1 MFEHYIPILDEQN
14 GEPTPKLLKKIIDEF
29 EPLKKR
35 MINRYERY
43 KASEMGVPIFT
54 REFKGD
60 GNKDKVNNKLNNDFF
75 SEIIDTK
82 IGYMFGLPISYSLD
96 HEDEEVLKRIQDFL
110 KGNHTEDADAE
121 TGKFASICGYGAR
134 LLYHDKD
141 GEEKVMNIKPY
152 EAIFL
157 TNTSI
162 AEPKYA
168 IRCYPVKVIDGDDF
182 KDGYKLEF
190 YNGTQIIEYTGEDLD
205 KLKETNRITN
215 LYKGVPLIGFP
226 NNEEL
231 QGDVDKAIALIE
243 GYDRALS
250 DVNSEIEQF
259 RLAYMIFKGVDIDD
273 DTIEKLKQTGALDVG
288 ENGEASFLT
297 KDLNDNILEHHLDRL
312 EKNICRFT
320 KHVNLSDESF
330 GGNLTGV
337 AIRYKLLALE
347 TKSGT
352 LEMKFTKS
360 LRQQFKLL
368 FDAWNLRSNKA
379 ELDYLCMT
387 FQFTR
392 NLPANLSDEADVQ
405 SKLQG
410 LISEETRLSMLS
422 VVPDPKAE
430 LQKMK
435 EEEVDSIDL
444 DTVHK
449 GGENDGMGQ
458 EAETPPKN
466 RGRTGKGDSLP
477 V

>member
-1 MFEHYIPILDEQN
+1 MFEHYIPLLDEQN
-14 GEPTPKLLKKIIDEF
+14 GEPTSKLLKKIIDEF
-29 EPLKKR
+29 EPLKQR

-43 KASEMGVPIFT
+43 KASEKGVPIFT

-96 HEDEEVLKRIQDFL
+96 HEDDEVLKRIQDFL
-110 KGNHTEDADAE
+110 KANHTEDADAE

-134 LLYHDKD
+134 LLYHDKE
-141 GEEKVMNIKPY
+141 GIEKVMNIKPY

-157 TNTSI
+157 TNSSI

-168 IRCYPVKVIDGDDF
+168 IRCYPIKVIDGDDF
-182 KDGYKLEF
+182 KDGYKVEF
-190 YNGTQIIEYTGEDLD
+190 YNETNIIEYTGEDLD
-205 KLKETNRITN
+205 KLTETDRIPN
-215 LYKGVPLIGFP
+215 LFKGVPLIGFP

-231 QGDVDKAIALIE
+231 QGDVDKAISLIE
-243 GYDRALS
+243 GYDRSFS

-337 AIRYKLLALE
+337 VIRYKLLALE

-368 FDAWNLRSNKA
+368 FDAWNLRSNKG

-392 NLPANLSDEADVQ
+392 NLPANLADEADVQ

-410 LISEETRLSMLS
+410 LVSEETRLSMLS
-422 VVPDPKAE
+422 VVSDPKAE
-430 LQKMK
+430 IQKMQ
-435 EEEVDSIDL
+435 EEEADSMNL
-444 DTVHK
+444 DKV
-449 GGENDGMGQ
+449 GEPNGMGQ
-458 EAETPPKN
+458 EAETPPKD

>member
-1 MFEHYIPILDEQN
+1 MFEHYIPLLDENN

-29 EPLKKR
+29 EPLKQR

-43 KASEMGVPIFT
+43 KASEKGVPIFT

-82 IGYMFGLPISYSLD
+82 IGYMFGLPVSYSLD
-96 HEDEEVLKRIQDFL
+96 HEDDEVLKRIQDFL
-110 KGNHTEDADAE
+110 KANHIEDADAE

-134 LLYHDKD
+134 LLYHDKE
-141 GEEKVMNIKPY
+141 GIEKVMNIKPY

-157 TNTSI
+157 TNSSI
-162 AEPKYA
+162 AEPNYA
-168 IRCYPVKVIDGDDF
+168 IRCYPIKVIDGDDF
-182 KDGYKLEF
+182 KDGYKVEF
-190 YNGTQIIEYTGEDLD
+190 YNETNIIEYTGEDLD
-205 KLKETNRITN
+205 KLQETNRIPN

-243 GYDRALS
+243 GYDRSFS

-273 DTIEKLKQTGALDVG
+273 ATIKKLKQTGALDVG

-368 FDAWNLRSNKA
+368 FDAWNLRSNKG

-392 NLPANLSDEADVQ
+392 NLPANLADEADVQ

-410 LISEETRLSMLS
+410 LVSEETRLSMLS
-422 VVPDPKAE
+422 VVSDPKAE
-430 LQKMK
+430 IQKMQ

-458 EAETPPKN
+458 EAETPPKD
-466 RGRTGKGDSLP
+466 RGRTRKGDSLP

>member
-1 MFEHYIPILDEQN
+1 MFEHYIPLLDENN

-29 EPLKKR
+29 EPLKQR

-43 KASEMGVPIFT
+43 KASEKGVPIFT
-54 REFKGD
+54 REFKGE
-60 GNKDKVNNKLNNDFF
+60 GNKEKVNNKLNNDFF

-110 KGNHTEDADAE
+110 KANHTEDADAE

-134 LLYHDKD
+134 LLYHDTE
-141 GEEKVMNIKPY
+141 GLEKVMNIKPY

-157 TNTSI
+157 ANSSI

-168 IRCYPVKVIDGDDF
+168 IRCYPIKVIDGDDF
-182 KDGYKLEF
+182 KDGYKVEF
-190 YNGTQIIEYTGEDLD
+190 YNEINIIEYTGEDLD
-205 KLKETNRITN
+205 KLTETDRIPN
-215 LYKGVPLIGFP
+215 LFKGVPLIGFP

-231 QGDVDKAIALIE
+231 QGDVDKALSLIE
-243 GYDRALS
+243 GYDRSFS

-259 RLAYMIFKGVDIDD
+259 RLAYMIFKGVGIDD

-368 FDAWNLRSNKA
+368 FDAWNLRSNKG

-392 NLPANLSDEADVQ
+392 NLPANLADEADVQ

-410 LISEETRLSMLS
+410 LVSEETRLSMLS
-422 VVPDPKAE
+422 VVSDPKAE

-435 EEEVDSIDL
+435 EEEADSIDL
-444 DTVHK
+444 DAVNE
-449 GGENDGMGQ
+449 GGEDIGMGQ
-458 EAETPPKN
+458 EAETPPKD
-466 RGRTGKGDSLP
+466 RGRAGKGDSLP

>member
-1 MFEHYIPILDEQN
+1 MFEHYIPLLDEQN
-14 GEPTPKLLKKIIDEF
+14 GEPTSKLLKKIIDEF
-29 EPLKKR
+29 EPLKQR

-43 KASEMGVPIFT
+43 KASEKGVPIFT

-96 HEDEEVLKRIQDFL
+96 HEDDEVLKRIQDFL
-110 KGNHTEDADAE
+110 KANHTEDADAE

-134 LLYHDKD
+134 LLYHDKE
-141 GEEKVMNIKPY
+141 GIEKVMNIKPY

-157 TNTSI
+157 TNSSI

-168 IRCYPVKVIDGDDF
+168 IRCYPIKVIDGDDF
-182 KDGYKLEF
+182 KDGYKVEF
-190 YNGTQIIEYTGEDLD
+190 YNETNIIEYTGEDLD
-205 KLKETNRITN
+205 KLTETDRIPN
-215 LYKGVPLIGFP
+215 LFKGVPLIGFP

-231 QGDVDKAIALIE
+231 QGDVDKAISLIE
-243 GYDRALS
+243 GYDRSFS

-297 KDLNDNILEHHLDRL
+297 KNLNDNILEHHLDRL

-368 FDAWNLRSNKA
+368 FEAWNLRSNKG

-392 NLPANLSDEADVQ
+392 NLPANLADEADVQ

-410 LISEETRLSMLS
+410 LVSEETRLSMLS
-422 VVPDPKAE
+422 VVSDPKAE
-430 LQKMK
+430 IQKMQ
-435 EEEVDSIDL
+435 EEEADSMNFDK
-444 DTVHK
+444 V
-449 GGENDGMGQ
+449 GEPNGMGQ
-458 EAETPPKN
+458 EAETPPKD
-466 RGRTGKGDSLP
+466 RGRTGKSNSLP

>member
-1 MFEHYIPILDEQN
+1 MFEHYIPLLDEQN

-29 EPLKKR
+29 EPLKQR

-43 KASEMGVPIFT
+43 KASEKGVPIFT

-60 GNKDKVNNKLNNDFF
+60 GNKEKVNNKLNNDFF

-96 HEDEEVLKRIQDFL
+96 HEDDEVLKRIQDFL
-110 KGNHTEDADAE
+110 KANHTEDADAE

-134 LLYHDKD
+134 LLYHNKE
-141 GEEKVMNIKPY
+141 GIEKVMNIKPY

-157 TNTSI
+157 TNSSI
-162 AEPKYA
+162 AEPNYA
-168 IRCYPVKVIDGDDF
+168 IRCYPVKVIDGDAF
-182 KDGYKLEF
+182 KDGYKVEF
-190 YNGTQIIEYTGEDLD
+190 YNDTYIIEYTGEDLD
-205 KLKETNRITN
+205 KLQETNRIPN

-231 QGDVDKAIALIE
+231 QGDVDKALSLIE
-243 GYDRALS
+243 GYDRAFS

-273 DTIEKLKQTGALDVG
+273 DTIENLKQTGALDVG

-337 AIRYKLLALE
+337 AIRYKLLSLE

-368 FDAWNLRSNKA
+368 FDSWNLRSNKA

-422 VVPDPKAE
+422 VIPDPKAE

-435 EEEVDSIDL
+435 EEEVDSVDL

-449 GGENDGMGQ
+449 GGEDNGVGQ
-458 EAETPPKN
+458 EAETSPKD

>member
-1 MFEHYIPILDEQN
+1 MFEHYIPLLDEQN
-14 GEPTPKLLKKIIDEF
+14 GEPTSKLLKKIIDEF
-29 EPLKKR
+29 EPLKQR

-43 KASEMGVPIFT
+43 KASEKGVPIFT

-82 IGYMFGLPISYSLD
+82 IGYMFGLPISYNLD
-96 HEDEEVLKRIQDFL
+96 HEDDEVLKRIQDFL
-110 KGNHTEDADAE
+110 KANHTEDADAE

-134 LLYHDKD
+134 LLYHDKE
-141 GEEKVMNIKPY
+141 GIEKVMNIKPY

-157 TNTSI
+157 TNSSI

-168 IRCYPVKVIDGDDF
+168 IRCYPIKVIDGDDF
-182 KDGYKLEF
+182 KDGYKVEF
-190 YNGTQIIEYTGEDLD
+190 YNDTNIIEYTGEDLD
-205 KLKETNRITN
+205 KLTETERIPN
-215 LYKGVPLIGFP
+215 LFKGVPLIGFP

-231 QGDVDKAIALIE
+231 QGDVDKAISLIE
-243 GYDRALS
+243 GYDRSFS

-259 RLAYMIFKGVDIDD
+259 RLAYMIFKGVDIDE

-368 FDAWNLRSNKA
+368 FDAWNLRSNKG

-392 NLPANLSDEADVQ
+392 NLPANLADEADVQ

-410 LISEETRLSMLS
+410 LVSEETRLSMLS
-422 VVPDPKAE
+422 VVSDPKAE
-430 LQKMK
+430 IQKMQ

-458 EAETPPKN
+458 EAETPPKD
-466 RGRTGKGDSLP
+466 RGRTREGNPLP